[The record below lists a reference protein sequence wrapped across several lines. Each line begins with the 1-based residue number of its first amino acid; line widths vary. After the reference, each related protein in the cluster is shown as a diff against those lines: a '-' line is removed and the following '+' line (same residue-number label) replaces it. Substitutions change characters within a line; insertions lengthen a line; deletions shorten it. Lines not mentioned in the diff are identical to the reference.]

1 MFRFE
6 QANQL
11 IEDKYNEIEERL
23 IERFHH
29 AFFKDDKKSMKKYL
43 SILSNFIKVSEL
55 WKKQK

>member
-43 SILSNFIKVSEL
+43 TILSNFIKNRI
-55 WKKQK
+55 